1 MCHPDQGLQPAWR
14 DCCASAWAE
23 FNFVSFSGLP
33 QCAARSSH
41 VGFSRSIS
49 PHFLF
54 AAPALQLPLSAN
66 RVLDPGMLFVV
77 HQPMHLVVAGEAAQ
91 ILRVGVEE
99 CARLDC
105 WSPRCIALA
114 TCWRGC
120 KRSSGVPRIDVG
132 ARLSATSVSCVT
144 RWTTGPST
152 PRPPTR
158 KRMRVGGR
166 CGRDDTFSGT
176 TALRNT
182 GPSAPGAL
190 VCALTTV
197 SAGSRRSC
205 RPTCFRERLRGSRS
219 PYRALCT
226 CHIR

>member
-1 MCHPDQGLQPAWR
+1 MCGQVFPRRVLALDQPTLSFRG
-14 DCCASAWAE
+14 ASASAASLGQSR
-23 FNFVSFSGLP
+23 FGSRHVVRSTPADAPCSGW
-33 QCAARSSH
+33 RS
-41 VGFSRSIS
+41 R
-49 PHFLF
+49 
-54 AAPALQLPLSAN
+54 
-66 RVLDPGMLFVV
+66 
-77 HQPMHLVVAGEAAQ
+77 Q